1 MARAKKEHMRASMS
15 GLVFLG
21 VLFGQA
27 VSSGWLFSL
36 LVGWWIR
43 SFELAVGSS
52 RLYYSWVGW

>member
-1 MARAKKEHMRASMS
+1 MRASMN

-21 VLFGQA
+21 VLFEQA
-27 VSSGWLFSL
+27 VGSGWLFSL